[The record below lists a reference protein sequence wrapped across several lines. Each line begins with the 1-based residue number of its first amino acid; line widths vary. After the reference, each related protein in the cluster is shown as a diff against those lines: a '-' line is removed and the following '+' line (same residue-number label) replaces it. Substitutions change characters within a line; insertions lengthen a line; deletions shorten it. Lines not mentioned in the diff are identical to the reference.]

1 MIIMKTKKTNYLN
14 LFALLEAEEHGYFA
28 EQIEQQRSQVSH
40 SGLKTEDYAREFA
53 KVKAKTDQKRRKDL
67 SISLSDVVRKPFH
80 GDDELPPE

>member
-1 MIIMKTKKTNYLN
+1 MIIMKPQKTNYLN

-28 EQIEQQRSQVSH
+28 EQVEQQRSQVSH

-53 KVKAKTDQKRRKDL
+53 KVKAKRREDL
-67 SISLSDVVRKPFH
+67 SISLSDVVRKHFH

>member
-1 MIIMKTKKTNYLN
+1 MKPKKTNYLN

-28 EQIEQQRSQVSH
+28 EQVELQRSQVSH
-40 SGLKTEDYAREFA
+40 SGLRTEDYAREFA
-53 KVKAKTDQKRRKDL
+53 KVKAKTDLKRRKDL

>member
-1 MIIMKTKKTNYLN
+1 MKPKKTNYLN

-28 EQIEQQRSQVSH
+28 EQVEQQRSQVSH

-80 GDDELPPE
+80 GDDEFPPE

>member
-1 MIIMKTKKTNYLN
+1 MKPKKTNYLN

-28 EQIEQQRSQVSH
+28 EQVEQQRFQVSH